1 MTSCFCDAENSIF
14 IDETEFEIALCC
26 RRKTVVL
33 KKQTEES
40 RDSQRK
46 KITFGK

>member
-1 MTSCFCDAENSIF
+1 MTSCLCDAENAIF

-26 RRKTVVL
+26 RKKTVVL

-40 RDSQRK
+40 RD
-46 KITFGK
+46 G